1 MWVYLCHSCEYACH
15 SDAAAPPCQHA
26 MDVGIIMDRSGSV
39 GSKDFLKSKNFV
51 SALARKFQIS
61 SRGTRVGIIAYHSSS
76 HLVVKFAQE
85 DKQNPSAMKDVID
98 RYHYFQGHPT
108 TVFCKI
114 SVRRSKYCLTFSIT
128 RGRLKIYTWLFHSC
142 TIFEA
147 YLINS
152 LRFSEV

>member
-1 MWVYLCHSCEYACH
+1 MSIFFACY

-98 RYHYFQGHPT
+98 RYHYFPLIFFLPG
-108 TVFCKI
+108 
-114 SVRRSKYCLTFSIT
+114 FS
-128 RGRLKIYTWLFHSC
+128 REKKS
-142 TIFEA
+142 
-147 YLINS
+147 
-152 LRFSEV
+152 

>member
-1 MWVYLCHSCEYACH
+1 MSIFYDCY

-98 RYHYFQGHPT
+98 RYHYFP
-108 TVFCKI
+108 
-114 SVRRSKYCLTFSIT
+114 
-128 RGRLKIYTWLFHSC
+128 
-142 TIFEA
+142 
-147 YLINS
+147 
-152 LRFSEV
+152 

>member
-1 MWVYLCHSCEYACH
+1 MSIFYACY

-61 SRGTRVGIIAYHSSS
+61 SLGTRVGIIAYHSSS

-98 RYHYFQGHPT
+98 RYHYFPLIFFLPG
-108 TVFCKI
+108 F
-114 SVRRSKYCLTFSIT
+114 YSIKEKLGILQNDY
-128 RGRLKIYTWLFHSC
+128 RKAL
-142 TIFEA
+142 A
-147 YLINS
+147 S
-152 LRFSEV
+152 LPQF